1 MNFKAPNINDKIKK
15 KKAHKFSEMSK
26 LQVFFRILF
35 FAWFTKFNSY
45 ALNIYATTDTFPC
58 INTHWFAHI
67 FDIFHKI
74 KHEKKKSN
82 RSIFCA
88 TISND
93 YLLYQLVF
101 MDIVL
106 SIFSRY
112 YCNRTYMIPM
122 SLIFT
127 ILFYRTFKL
136 LTHNWICQNI
146 HWKIK

>member
-74 KHEKKKSN
+74 KHEKKN
-82 RSIFCA
+82 QIDQFFA
-88 TISND
+88 LLFQMIIYFISWFSWTLFFRFFLGITVIERTWFRWVLFSLSFFTA
-93 YLLYQLVF
+93 LLNY
-101 MDIVL
+101 
-106 SIFSRY
+106 
-112 YCNRTYMIPM
+112 
-122 SLIFT
+122 
-127 ILFYRTFKL
+127 
-136 LTHNWICQNI
+136 
-146 HWKIK
+146 